1 MNDSE
6 TQLGQSAFV
15 EGELSAN
22 IPTIDELVTAEC
34 KLRDIR
40 QYYERQGVLKCL
52 QRLSEHSQKINDP
65 KGVNIEESREQW
77 HEGYSSGFMQ
87 AHKII
92 DAMLRES

>member
-22 IPTIDELVTAEC
+22 IPTIDELVIAEC

-52 QRLSEHSQKINDP
+52 QRLSELSKKINNPDNP
-65 KGVNIEESREQW
+65 IDASHQEWHDGYGVGVDRAKE
-77 HEGYSSGFMQ
+77 
-87 AHKII
+87 II
-92 DAMLRES
+92 DAMPRES